1 MANIYKPPCDE
12 AVILTGP
19 SSSAPIR
26 NVGAWVLVA
35 TILGS
40 SMAFIDGSVVNVAL
54 PALQRVF
61 NATSGE
67 VQWVMEGYSL
77 FLAAL
82 ILVGGSL
89 GDTFGRRRIFA
100 TGIILFALS
109 SILCGLAPN
118 ILLLISARCVQGVG
132 GALLVPGS
140 LAIISASFSPDK
152 RGRAIGIWSGFT
164 SITSA
169 MGPVLGGWLVEHA
182 SWHWVFFINVPL
194 AVIVLLLLF
203 IRVPESRN
211 EESDGHLDWIGSL
224 LVTVGLG
231 ALVYGLIQAGSIG
244 FGSPVVIGPLL
255 IGLCALI
262 SFVLYEARS
271 AHPMLPLTLF
281 RSRSFSGANL
291 LTLFLYSA
299 LSGALFFFPFNLI
312 QVQGYSPTEAG
323 SSLLPFVILMF
334 SLSGWS
340 GGLVKRYGAKLPL
353 IVGPMVAA
361 TGYLLFARPDLN
373 GNYWTTF
380 FPAAIFLGLGMTI
393 SVAPLTTTVMGSV
406 SQSRAGVASGVNNA
420 VSRAA
425 GLLSIAVMG
434 ILLSS
439 VFNSS
444 LDSRLAALHLSP
456 ALLDTVNAQRTK
468 LAGITLPTGVSAQVH
483 TTVTQ
488 AIKLSFV
495 DGFRVVMFTSCG
507 LALLSALVA
516 ALMIAG
522 KRKAIAQTGEVEQ
535 SDVPDRA
542 RS

>member
-1 MANIYKPPCDE
+1 
-12 AVILTGP
+12 
-19 SSSAPIR
+19 
-26 NVGAWVLVA
+26 
-35 TILGS
+35 
-40 SMAFIDGSVVNVAL
+40 MAFIDGSVVNVAL
-54 PALQRVF
+54 PALQRAF

-67 VQWVMEGYSL
+67 VQWVMEAYSL
-77 FLAAL
+77 FLASL

-100 TGIILFALS
+100 SGIVLFALS
-109 SILCGLAPN
+109 SIWCGLSSS
-118 ILLLISARCVQGVG
+118 ILQLIIARSVQGIG

-140 LAIISASFSPDK
+140 LSIISTSFSPDK

-169 MGPVLGGWLVEHA
+169 IGPVLGGWLVEHA

-194 AVIVLLLLF
+194 AVIVLFLLF
-203 IRVPESRN
+203 LHVPESRN
-211 EESDGHLDWIGSL
+211 EQSDGHLDWIGSL

-231 ALVYGLIQAGSIG
+231 GLVYGLIQAGSIG
-244 FGSPVVIGPLL
+244 FGSLLVIGPLL
-255 IGLCALI
+255 IGIIALL
-262 SFVLYEARS
+262 SFLFYEARS
-271 AHPMLPLTLF
+271 AHPMLPLNLF

-291 LTLFLYSA
+291 LTLFLYAA

-323 SSLLPFVILMF
+323 SSLLPLVILMF

-353 IVGPMVAA
+353 IIGPIIAA
-361 TGYLLFARPDLN
+361 IGYLLFARPDLD
-373 GNYWTTF
+373 GSYWTTF

-406 SQSRAGVASGVNNA
+406 SQSRAGVASGANNA

-439 VFNSS
+439 AFNSS
-444 LDSRLAALHLSP
+444 LDNRLATLHLSP
-456 ALLDTVNAQRTK
+456 ALLTTINAQRVK
-468 LAGITLPTGVSAQVH
+468 LC
-483 TTVTQ
+483 
-488 AIKLSFV
+488 
-495 DGFRVVMFTSCG
+495 RYY
-507 LALLSALVA
+507 VA
-516 ALMIAG
+516 
-522 KRKAIAQTGEVEQ
+522 
-535 SDVPDRA
+535 S

>member
-19 SSSAPIR
+19 PGAPSR
-26 NVGAWVLVA
+26 AVVGTWVLAA

-54 PALQRVF
+54 PALQRAF

-67 VQWVMEGYSL
+67 VQWVMEAYSL
-77 FLAAL
+77 FLASL

-100 TGIILFALS
+100 SGIVLFALS
-109 SILCGLAPN
+109 SIWCGLSPS
-118 ILLLISARCVQGVG
+118 ILQLIIARSVQGIG

-140 LAIISASFSPDK
+140 LSIISASFNSDK

-169 MGPVLGGWLVEHA
+169 IGPVLGGWLVEHA

-203 IRVPESRN
+203 VHVPESRN
-211 EESDGHLDWIGSL
+211 EESDGHLDWVGSL
-224 LVTVGLG
+224 LVTIGLG
-231 ALVYGLIQAGSIG
+231 GLVYGLIQAGSIG
-244 FGSPVVIGPLL
+244 FGSPLVIGPLL
-255 IGLCALI
+255 IGISALI
-262 SFVLYEARS
+262 AFVFYEARS
-271 AHPMLPLTLF
+271 VHPMLPLSLF
-281 RSRSFSGANL
+281 CSRSFSGANL
-291 LTLFLYSA
+291 LTLFLYAA

-361 TGYLLFARPDLN
+361 IGYLLFARPDL
-373 GNYWTTF
+373 GGSYWTTF

-444 LDSRLAALHLSP
+444 LDSRLATLHLSP
-456 ALLDTVNAQRTK
+456 ALLDTINAQRGK
-468 LAGITLPTGVSAQVH
+468 LAGITLPGGINEQVR

-495 DGFRVVMFTSCG
+495 DGFRVVMFTSLG

-516 ALMIAG
+516 GLMIEG
-522 KRKAIAQTGEVEQ
+522 KRTSVVQPDEVDT
-535 SDVPDRA
+535 SNIT
-542 RS
+542 

>member
-19 SSSAPIR
+19 HHPATPIR
-26 NVGAWVLVA
+26 NVGTWVLVA

-100 TGIILFALS
+100 SGIILFALS
-109 SILCGLAPN
+109 SIGCGLSPS
-118 ILLLISARCVQGVG
+118 ILLLIIARCVQGVG

-140 LAIISASFSPDK
+140 LAIISASFTPDK

-169 MGPVLGGWLVEHA
+169 IGPVLGGWLVEHA

-194 AVIVLLLLF
+194 AVIVLFLLF
-203 IRVPESRN
+203 LRVPESRN

-224 LVTVGLG
+224 LVTIGLG

-244 FGSPVVIGPLL
+244 FGSLVVIGPLL
-255 IGLCALI
+255 IGISALI
-262 SFVLYEARS
+262 SFVFYEARS
-271 AHPMLPLTLF
+271 VHPMLPLNLF

-323 SSLLPFVILMF
+323 GSLLPFIILMF
-334 SLSGWS
+334 TLSGWS

-353 IVGPMVAA
+353 IVGPTIAA
-361 TGYLLFARPDLN
+361 LGYLLFTRPDIG

-380 FPAAIFLGLGMTI
+380 FPATICLGLGMTI

-439 VFNSS
+439 AFNSS
-444 LDSRLAALHLSP
+444 LNSRLATLHLSP
-456 ALLDTVNAQRTK
+456 VLLGTINAQRTK
-468 LAGITLPTGVSAQVH
+468 LAGITLPAGVS
-483 TTVTQ
+483 TTVKQ
-488 AIKLSFV
+488 AINLSFV
-495 DGFRVVMFTSCG
+495 DGFRVVMFTACG

-516 ALMIAG
+516 ALMIEG
-522 KRKAIAQTGEVEQ
+522 KRKMIAPQGGVKQ
-535 SDVPDRA
+535 SDIHDRVG
-542 RS
+542 S